1 METLQLLGSTIGL
14 AFFAGIRLYATVLT
28 IGLGIHF
35 GWIDL
40 PPNLSALAILSNP
53 TVLITAGVIY
63 LIEFF
68 TDKIPWVDSLWDSIH
83 TFIRPLGAA
92 VIGLTA
98 FSSLAPEL
106 QIAVFLLCG
115 GIGLSSHSTKAGIR
129 LVLNHS
135 PEPVSNIFASFL
147 EEIFV
152 IGGTWIAVNNP
163 IFIFVIVITFL
174 IIFAFLFPKIFRLMR
189 VEIHAFVALFR
200 KYFKRKEVP
209 GDIGFFDVIPDK
221 YKEYLTLPNNAGSND
236 FCVRCI
242 SGKGSK
248 AGKNYIGY
256 LCLSDNHLFFLTR
269 KRFRIKK
276 FDVDLSGIEG
286 IRFER
291 KFLLDRI
298 IFVYGK
304 KKAFMYFFRDWHNRG
319 LLIVEKLNAMRG
331 RIKDSQKISNEV
343 TR

>member
-1 METLQLLGSTIGL
+1 METLQLLGSTMGL

-28 IGLGIHF
+28 MGLGIHL

-53 TVLITAGVIY
+53 IVLITAGVIY

-68 TDKIPWVDSLWDSIH
+68 TDKIPWIDSLWDSIH

-92 VIGLTA
+92 AIGLTA
-98 FSSLAPEL
+98 FNSVDPEL

-115 GIGLSSHSTKAGIR
+115 GIGLSSHSTKAGTR
-129 LVLNHS
+129 LILNHS
-135 PEPVSNIFASFL
+135 PEPISNIFASFL

-163 IFIFVIVITFL
+163 ILASIIVIIFL
-174 IIFAFLFPKIFRLMR
+174 ILFAFLFPKIYRLMR
-189 VEIHAFVALFR
+189 VETHAFIALFR
-200 KYFKRKEVP
+200 KYFKRNKIP
-209 GDIGFFDVIPDK
+209 GDIGFFDDVPDK
-221 YKEYLTLPNNAGSND
+221 YKEHLPNDAGIKD
-236 FCVRCI
+236 FCLRCI

-256 LCLSDNHLFFLTR
+256 LCLSNNHLFFFTR

-276 FDVDLSGIEG
+276 FDVELSGIEG
-286 IRFER
+286 IRFEK
-291 KFLLDRI
+291 KFLLDRM

-304 KKAFMYFFRDWHNRG
+304 KKVFMYFFKDWQNRG
-319 LLIVEKLNAMRG
+319 LLIAEKLNAIREE
-331 RIKDSQKISNEV
+331 IKDSQEISKKV
-343 TR
+343 ARW